1 MLSYEKFFQGIK
13 ILKLNYI
20 NWQFN
25 INDKEVLE
33 IWYKKFNNLD
43 DATFKDLI
51 EKYTSEKVFAPNSPA
66 DLLNLIPKDLSAEEA
81 WEHILLII
89 KRSFNNIN
97 FLSNIQ
103 KEEPQLIQFVINW
116 NIEEVPEDTQGNKCW
131 GYHLGKLFK
140 RQYQEYLA
148 SKQLVRIGNNSIIN
162 KSI

>member
-25 INDKEVLE
+25 INDKEALE

-66 DLLNLIPKDLSAEEA
+66 DLLNLIPKELSAEEA

-103 KEEPQLIQFVINW
+103 KEEPQLIQFVSHW

-131 GYHLGKLFK
+131 GYYLGRHFK

-148 SKQLVRIGNNSIIN
+148 SKQLVRIGDNSIIN
-162 KSI
+162 KLI